1 MSTVRPSPLRPVE
14 ENTLPPD
21 SELIQAAKAIRDEVL
36 DITNK
41 KFDIADKR
49 FDARVESRIK
59 SLESQVIVNVTK
71 SLEGIKDQHAKD
83 LETDLSVRLTKS
95 IASAFQSQFN
105 GLDYTIKSLEL
116 KLEESEKRA
125 ASLES
130 VFEKS
135 LMAMAQAFEVGQ
147 KQLIESIKN
156 LPVPHVHLSVP
167 VDAIQVQQMP
177 SVVNLPEGAIQI
189 HQAIPQ
195 ITIPKDSI
203 MVHVDQKP
211 SIVNMTPPVVNI
223 PKNAINVNVRQE
235 PSIVNMQPQVVNIPK
250 DAISVNVE
258 HKTILEKHK
267 GKTFVEKNII
277 YDAAT
282 GRPAKIM
289 EETTE
294 E

>member
-21 SELIQAAKAIRDEVL
+21 SDLIQVAKAVRDEVL
-36 DITNK
+36 HIANK
-41 KFDIADKR
+41 TFSKQL
-49 FDARVESRIK
+49 ESRVK
-59 SLESQVIVNVTK
+59 SLESNVIVNVTK
-71 SLEGIKDQHAKD
+71 SLESVKDKHAKD

-95 IASAFQSQFN
+95 IASAFKSQFN
-105 GLDYTIKSLEL
+105 GLDFTIKSLEL

-125 ASLES
+125 DNLEKI
-130 VFEKS
+130 FEKS

-147 KQLIESIKN
+147 KQLVESIKN

-177 SVVNLPEGAIQI
+177 SIVNVPEGAIQI

-211 SIVNMTPPVVNI
+211 SIVNMTPQVVNI

-235 PSIVNMQPQVVNIPK
+235 PSVVNIKQDAAVVNIPEK
-250 DAISVNVE
+250 AIQVNVE
-258 HKTILEKHK
+258 SKSILERVK
-267 GKTFVEKNII
+267 GTTSTVKNIL
-277 YDAAT
+277 YDAGT
-282 GRPAKIM
+282 GRPAQIV
-289 EETTE
+289 ETTTE
-294 E
+294 D

>member
-1 MSTVRPSPLRPVE
+1 MSMVKPSPLRSVE
-14 ENTLPPD
+14 ENTLSPD

-36 DITNK
+36 SIADK
-41 KFDIADKR
+41 KFDSKID
-49 FDARVESRIK
+49 SRIK
-59 SLESQVIVNVTK
+59 SLESNVIVNVTK

-95 IASAFQSQFN
+95 ISHAFRTQFA
-105 GLDYTIKSLEL
+105 GLDFTIKSLEL

-125 ASLES
+125 ANLES
-130 VFEKS
+130 IFEKS
-135 LMAMAQAFEVGQ
+135 LMAMAQAFETGQ
-147 KQLIESIKN
+147 KQLIESIKS

-177 SVVNLPEGAIQI
+177 SIVNVPEGAIQI

-203 MVHVDQKP
+203 MVEVNQKP

-235 PSIVNMQPQVVNIPK
+235 PSVVNIKQDAAVVNIPEK
-250 DAISVNVE
+250 AIQVNVE
-258 HKTILEKHK
+258 SKSILERVK
-267 GKTFVEKNII
+267 GTTSTVKNIL
-277 YDAAT
+277 YDAGT
-282 GRPAKIM
+282 GRPAQIV
-289 EETTE
+289 ETTTE